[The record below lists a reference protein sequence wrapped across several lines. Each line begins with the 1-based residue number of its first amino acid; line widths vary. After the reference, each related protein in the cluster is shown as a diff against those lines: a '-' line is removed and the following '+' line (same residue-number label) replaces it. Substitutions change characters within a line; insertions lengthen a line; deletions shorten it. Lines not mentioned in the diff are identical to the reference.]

1 MIDHMD
7 ITSDQKTTSYHARP
21 EPGQLVE
28 VRRRQWVVSEVN
40 SSLLD
45 SSRPLGI
52 GEASADYTVEKAS
65 TSLPSTQHLV
75 SMSSIDEDGLGEELE
90 VIWEIEPGA
99 QVIERAGL
107 PSITGQDDSNT
118 LEAFLDAIRWGAAT
132 NADRGF
138 LQAPFRSGVSIE
150 DFQLDPLVRAIDMA
164 RVNLLIA
171 DDVGLGKTI
180 EAGLVI
186 QEMLLRHRARTVL
199 VICPASLQEKWRVEM
214 LEKFGLE
221 FLVVD
226 TTYIKQ
232 LRRERGIHANPWT
245 SHPRLIASMDWA
257 KSGEGLRAMRDVL
270 PAHAGHPRK
279 FDLLVVDE
287 AHNIAPAA
295 GAHYALESQRTR
307 FIRAISP
314 HFQHRLFLTA
324 TPHNGYTESFTS
336 LLELL
341 DDQRFARNVLP
352 DEKQL
357 SQVMIR
363 RLKSD
368 LVDAEGKPLYAQ
380 RRLQALE
387 VPYTDEER
395 EIHRTLNDYCASRE
409 KSAEKGGSTFGTSFI
424 NQLLKK
430 RLFSS
435 PAAFA
440 STLEKHISS
449 LSKSTKL
456 KVSDPMADRIL
467 RKAIL
472 KVDEDYANDQ
482 EVENAQSE
490 AVEEASRRA
499 QPLTQEQQGMLD
511 ELRQWAQ
518 RAKNQTDSK
527 AKAVLDWLSANL
539 KPGGVWNDRRV
550 ILFTEYRTTHQWM
563 HEILASHGFGGER
576 LGLLHGGL
584 TQDEREPIKAAFQ
597 ASPKDSP
604 VRILLATDAA
614 SEGIDLQNH
623 CNCLIHLEIPY
634 NPNVMEQRNGRIDRH
649 GQRDTEVL
657 IWHPVDGGGKGHAS
671 VGGHGEDILRALRK
685 LELMRADMG
694 SVNPV
699 IAPQMSGLIEGSL
712 KDLDTRLAEAKIAK
726 ARRFVRAERD
736 LKERVAKLHERLLA
750 TQQDFHL
757 TPDHIRMAVQTGL
770 ALAGRP
776 PLESVSL
783 AGAPQGSVF
792 KMPPLSGS
800 WARCS
805 EGLEH
810 PFRKGLIRPITFD
823 HAIAK
828 GRDDVVLVHLNHRL
842 VQMCLRLLRAEV
854 WAQEDVKKL
863 HRVTVRTVPDS
874 SIEGAA
880 VVVIS
885 RLVITGGNHHRLHEE
900 LTASGGYLRDQSF
913 RREEGVGRVQRWLDE
928 ARPVTAN
935 GSLFDALRVRFD
947 RAQPAIL
954 QSVDAR
960 SKDRLKFLTNTLET
974 RRKQE
979 IDDIGAVLDELERAI
994 QSELKKEQQPEQMS
1008 LFTEDERTQLKRDT
1022 AALEARLSRIPDER
1036 QMEMR
1041 AIASRYAK
1049 LDDRTFPVAVIF
1061 LVPEHMEGA

>member
-1 MIDHMD
+1 MD
-7 ITSDQKTTSYHARP
+7 NYNIGMQSYVSKP
-21 EPGQLVE
+21 EHGQLVE
-28 VRRRQWVVSEVN
+28 VRRRQWVVAEVV
-40 SSLLD
+40 SSKL
-45 SSRPLGI
+45 
-52 GEASADYTVEKAS
+52 TS
-65 TSLPSTQHLV
+65 TSAQQHAVTL
-75 SMSSIDEDGLGEELE
+75 SSIEEDGLGEELD

-99 QVIERAGL
+99 QIIERAGL
-107 PSITGQDDSNT
+107 PSITGQDDSDT
-118 LEAFLDAIRWGAAT
+118 LEAFLDAVRWGAAT

-199 VICPASLQEKWRVEM
+199 IICPASLQDKWRVEM
-214 LEKFGLE
+214 LEKFGLD
-221 FLVVD
+221 FRVVD
-226 TTYIKQ
+226 TAYIKQ
-232 LRRERGIHANPWT
+232 LRRNRGIHANPWT
-245 SHPRLIASMDWA
+245 SHPRLIASMDWV

-270 PAHAGHPRK
+270 PAHTSYPRK
-279 FDLLVVDE
+279 FDMLVVDE

-307 FIRAISP
+307 FIRTISP

-341 DDQRFARNVLP
+341 DDQRFARNILP

-380 RRLQALE
+380 RKLQALPASYSE
-387 VPYTDEER
+387 QER
-395 EIHRTLNDYCASRE
+395 AIHQTLNAYCLSRE
-409 KSAEKGGSTFGTSFI
+409 QGAQNGNFFGTSFV

-440 STLEKHISS
+440 STLEKHIATVANGSQR
-449 LSKSTKL
+449 KEK
-456 KVSDPMADRIL
+456 DAMADRIL
-467 RKAIL
+467 QKAIL
-472 KVDEDYANDQ
+472 RVDEDYANDQ
-482 EVENAQSE
+482 ELENAQSE

-499 QPLTQEQQGMLD
+499 QPITPVQQQMLN
-511 ELRQWAQ
+511 ELRSWAQ
-518 RAKNQTDSK
+518 TAKNQVDAK
-527 AKAVLDWLSANL
+527 AKAVLDWLNAHL
-539 KPGGVWNDRRV
+539 KTQGEWNDRRV
-550 ILFTEYRTTHQWM
+550 ILFTEYRTTQQWM
-563 HEILASHGFGGER
+563 QEILASHGFGGER
-576 LGLLHGGL
+576 LAILHGGL
-584 TQDEREPIKAAFQ
+584 SQEEREPIKAAFQ
-597 ASPKDSP
+597 TSPKDSA

-649 GQRDTEVL
+649 GQRQKEVL
-657 IWHPVDGGGKGHAS
+657 IWHPVDGGNQG
-671 VGGHGEDILRALRK
+671 VVTIGGHGDDIIRALRK
-685 LELMRADMG
+685 LESMRSDMG

-712 KDLDTRLAEAKIAK
+712 KDLDTRLAEVKIAK
-726 ARRFVRAERD
+726 ARRFVRADRE
-736 LKERVAKLHERLLA
+736 LKDRVAKLHEKLLT
-750 TQQDFHL
+750 TQSEFHL
-757 TPDHIRMAVQTGL
+757 TPSHILMAVKTGL

-776 PLESVSL
+776 PLEPCSL
-783 AGAPQGSVF
+783 SNAPAGSVF
-792 KMPPLSGS
+792 RMPAFSGS
-800 WARCS
+800 WGRCT
-805 EGLEH
+805 EGLRH
-810 PFRKGLIRPITFD
+810 PHTQQIRPITFD
-823 HAIAK
+823 HAVAT

-854 WAQEDVKKL
+854 WAQDDVKKL
-863 HRVTVRTVPDS
+863 HRITVRSVPDAL
-874 SIEGAA
+874 IDGPA

-885 RLVITGGNHHRLHEE
+885 RLVVTGGNHHRLHEE
-900 LTASGGYLRDQSF
+900 LTVAGGYLGDKSF
-913 RREEGVGRVQRWLDE
+913 RREEGVTKVQQWLDQ
-928 ARPVTAN
+928 AKPLMAAD
-935 GSLFDALRVRFD
+935 SLFEAIRVRFD
-947 RAQPAIL
+947 RAQSAIL

-960 SKDRLKFLTNTLET
+960 SKDRLKFLTNTLQS
-974 RRKQE
+974 RKQQE
-979 IDDIGAVLDELERAI
+979 VADIGTVLDELEKAI
-994 QSELKKEQQPEQMS
+994 QAELKKDQQPAQLS
-1008 LFTEDERTQLKRDT
+1008 LFSEDERTQLRRDT
-1022 AALEARLSRIPDER
+1022 AALEARLARIPSER
-1036 QMEMR
+1036 LQEAQ
-1041 AIASRYAK
+1041 AIEARYAK
-1049 LDDRTFPVAVIF
+1049 LNDRTFPVAVIF
-1061 LVPEHMEGA
+1061 LVPSSAVQGGAA

>member
-1 MIDHMD
+1 MIDLMG
-7 ITSDQKTTSYHARP
+7 TTSTQYDQTYRSCP

-28 VRRRQWVVSEVN
+28 VRRRQWIVAEVM
-40 SSLLD
+40 SSQL
-45 SSRPLGI
+45 
-52 GEASADYTVEKAS
+52 AS
-65 TSLPSTQHLV
+65 TSTPQNAVTL
-75 SMSSIDEDGLGEELE
+75 SSIDEDGLGEELE

-99 QVIERAGL
+99 QIIERAGL
-107 PSITGQDDSNT
+107 PTITGQDDSDT
-118 LEAFLDAIRWGAAT
+118 LDAFLDAVRWGAAT

-180 EAGLVI
+180 EAGLII

-199 VICPASLQEKWRVEM
+199 IICPASLQEKWRVEM

-221 FLVVD
+221 FQIVD
-226 TTYIKQ
+226 TSYIKQ
-232 LRRERGIHANPWT
+232 LRRDRGIHANPWT
-245 SHPRLIASMDWA
+245 SHPRLITSMDWV
-257 KSGEGLRAMRDVL
+257 KSGEGLRTMRDVL
-270 PAHAGHPRK
+270 PLHASYPRK
-279 FDLLVVDE
+279 FDMLVIDE

-295 GAHYALESQRTR
+295 GANYALESQRTR
-307 FIRAISP
+307 FIRSISP

-341 DDQRFARNVLP
+341 DDQRFARNILP
-352 DEKQL
+352 DQKQL

-368 LVDAEGKPLYAQ
+368 LVDAEGQPLYAQ
-380 RRLQALE
+380 RKLKTLPAA
-387 VPYTDEER
+387 YTARERAIHAKLDE
-395 EIHRTLNDYCASRE
+395 YCQSRE
-409 KSAEKGGSTFGTSFI
+409 LSAEKIGNAFGTTFV

-440 STLEKHISS
+440 STLEKHIVS
-449 LSKSTKL
+449 LTNGSQR
-456 KVSDPMADRIL
+456 SDKNAMADRIL

-472 KVDEDYANDQ
+472 RADEDYANDQ

-499 QPLTQEQQGMLD
+499 QPLTADQQQMLD
-511 ELRQWAQ
+511 ELRHWAQ
-518 RAKNQTDSK
+518 TAKNQVDAK
-527 AKAVLDWLSANL
+527 AKAVLDWIDANL
-539 KPGGVWNDRRV
+539 KTNGQWNERRV

-563 HEILASHGFGGER
+563 QEILASYGYGGER
-576 LGLLHGGL
+576 LAILHGGIA
-584 TQDEREPIKAAFQ
+584 QDEREKIKAAFQ
-597 ASPKDSP
+597 TSPKESA

-649 GQRDTEVL
+649 GQRQKEVL
-657 IWHPVDGGGKGHAS
+657 IWHPVDSGENGKVS
-671 VGGHGEDILRALRK
+671 IGGHGDDILRALRK
-685 LELMRADMG
+685 LESMRADMG

-699 IAPQMSGLIEGSL
+699 IAPQMSGLIEGSIR
-712 KDLDTRLAEAKIAK
+712 DLDTRVAENRIAK
-726 ARRFVRAERD
+726 TRRFVSAERA
-736 LKERVAKLHERLLA
+736 LNERVAKLHDKLLS

-757 TPDHIRMAVQTGL
+757 TPEHILMAVNTGL
-770 ALAGRP
+770 KLAGRP
-776 PLESVSL
+776 HLEPFSL
-783 AGAPQGSVF
+783 PDAPSASVF
-792 KMPPLSGS
+792 RMPALSGS
-800 WARCS
+800 WARCL
-805 EGLEH
+805 EGLRH
-810 PFRKGLIRPITFD
+810 PHTQQIRPITFN
-823 HAIAK
+823 HTVAK

-854 WAQEDVKKL
+854 WARDDVKKL
-863 HRVTVRTVPDS
+863 HRVTVRSMPDA
-874 SIEGAA
+874 SIDGPA

-900 LTASGGYLRDQSF
+900 LTVAGGYLGDKSF
-913 RREEGVGRVQRWLDE
+913 RREEGVKRVEQWLE
-928 ARPVTAN
+928 QAKPVTASD
-935 GSLFDALRVRFD
+935 SLFDTFRVRFD
-947 RAQPAIL
+947 RAQSAIQ

-960 SKDRLKFLTNTLET
+960 SRERLKYLANTLQT
-974 RRKQE
+974 RKQKE
-979 IDDIGAVLDELERAI
+979 LTDIGTVLEELEKTI
-994 QSELKKEQQPEQMS
+994 QAELAKDQQPMQFS
-1008 LFTEDERTQLKRDT
+1008 LFSEDERTQLKRDN
-1022 AALEARLSRIPDER
+1022 AALEARLARIPVER
-1036 QMEMR
+1036 SQEAQ
-1041 AIASRYAK
+1041 AIESRYAK

-1061 LVPEHMEGA
+1061 IVPESAVQEGEV

>member
-1 MIDHMD
+1 MG
-7 ITSDQKTTSYHARP
+7 TTSTQYDQTYRSCP

-28 VRRRQWVVSEVN
+28 VRRRQWIVAEVM
-40 SSLLD
+40 SSQL
-45 SSRPLGI
+45 
-52 GEASADYTVEKAS
+52 ASMS
-65 TSLPSTQHLV
+65 TPQNAVTL
-75 SMSSIDEDGLGEELE
+75 SSIDEDGLGEELE

-99 QVIERAGL
+99 QIIERAGL
-107 PSITGQDDSNT
+107 PTITGQDDSDT
-118 LEAFLDAIRWGAAT
+118 LDAFLDAVRWGAAT

-180 EAGLVI
+180 EAGLII

-199 VICPASLQEKWRVEM
+199 IICPASLQEKWRVEM

-221 FLVVD
+221 FQIVD
-226 TTYIKQ
+226 TSYIKQ
-232 LRRERGIHANPWT
+232 LRRDRGIHANPWT
-245 SHPRLIASMDWA
+245 SHPRLITSMDWV
-257 KSGEGLRAMRDVL
+257 KSGEGLRTMRDVL
-270 PAHAGHPRK
+270 PLHASYPRK
-279 FDLLVVDE
+279 FDMLVIDE

-295 GAHYALESQRTR
+295 GANYALESQRTR
-307 FIRAISP
+307 FIRSISP

-341 DDQRFARNVLP
+341 DDQRFARNILP
-352 DEKQL
+352 DQKQL

-368 LVDAEGKPLYAQ
+368 LVDAEGQPLYAQ
-380 RRLQALE
+380 RKLKTLPVA
-387 VPYTDEER
+387 YTARERAIHAKLDE
-395 EIHRTLNDYCASRE
+395 YCQSRE
-409 KSAEKGGSTFGTSFI
+409 LSAEKIGNEFGTAFV

-440 STLEKHISS
+440 STLEKHIVS
-449 LSKSTKL
+449 LTHGDQRSNKDK
-456 KVSDPMADRIL
+456 MADRIL

-472 KVDEDYANDQ
+472 RVDEDYANDQ

-490 AVEEASRRA
+490 AIEEASRRA
-499 QPLTQEQQGMLD
+499 RPLTADQQQMLD
-511 ELRQWAQ
+511 ELRHWTQT
-518 RAKNQTDSK
+518 AKNQVDAK
-527 AKAVLDWLSANL
+527 AKAVLDWIDANL
-539 KPGGVWNDRRV
+539 KTNGQWNERRV

-563 HEILASHGFGGER
+563 QEILASYGYGGER
-576 LGLLHGGL
+576 LAILHGGIA
-584 TQDEREPIKAAFQ
+584 QDEREKIKAAFQ
-597 ASPKDSP
+597 TSPKESA

-649 GQRDTEVL
+649 GQRQKEVL
-657 IWHPVDGGGKGHAS
+657 IWHPVDSGENGKAS
-671 VGGHGEDILRALRK
+671 IGGHGDDILRALRK
-685 LELMRADMG
+685 LESMRADMG

-699 IAPQMSGLIEGSL
+699 IAPQMSGLIEGSIR
-712 KDLDTRLAEAKIAK
+712 DLDTRVAENRIAK
-726 ARRFVRAERD
+726 TRRFVSAERA
-736 LKERVAKLHERLLA
+736 LNERVAKLHDKLLS

-757 TPDHIRMAVQTGL
+757 TPEHILMAVNTGL
-770 ALAGRP
+770 TLAGRP
-776 PLESVSL
+776 HLEPFSL
-783 AGAPQGSVF
+783 PDAPSASVF
-792 KMPPLSGS
+792 RMPALSGS
-800 WARCS
+800 WARCL
-805 EGLEH
+805 EGLRH
-810 PFRKGLIRPITFD
+810 PHTQQIRPITFD
-823 HAIAK
+823 HTVAK

-854 WAQEDVKKL
+854 WARDDVKKL
-863 HRVTVRTVPDS
+863 HRVTVRSVPDA
-874 SIEGAA
+874 SIDGPA

-900 LTASGGYLRDQSF
+900 LTVAGGYLGDKSF
-913 RREEGVGRVQRWLDE
+913 RREEGVKRVEQWLE
-928 ARPVTAN
+928 QAKPVNA
-935 GSLFDALRVRFD
+935 SDLLFDTFRVRFD
-947 RAQPAIL
+947 RAQSAIQ

-960 SKDRLKFLTNTLET
+960 SRERLKYLANTLQT
-974 RRKQE
+974 RKQKE
-979 IDDIGAVLDELERAI
+979 LTDIGTVLGELEKTI
-994 QSELKKEQQPEQMS
+994 QAELAKDQQPMQFS
-1008 LFTEDERTQLKRDT
+1008 LFSEDERTQLKRDN
-1022 AALEARLSRIPDER
+1022 AALEARLARIPVER
-1036 QMEMR
+1036 SQEAQ
-1041 AIASRYAK
+1041 AIETRYAK

-1061 LVPEHMEGA
+1061 IVPESAVQEGEV